1 MSEKNP
7 YDEHTARYDSWYDN
21 HPAEYASELEAV
33 CAFVPATSFG
43 VEIGVGTA
51 RFAARLGVKVGIDPS
66 LSMLSYAVKRD
77 VRCIAAIAEALPFKD
92 GSFDY
97 ALMVTA
103 LCVVNDA
110 AKSIVEA
117 HRVIKRGGCF
127 VAGFLDISSRSGSEY
142 AKRYETSPFSQG
154 VHFRSALEVEE
165 LCKKAGFNNLSFVQ
179 TLFSPLENLTE
190 PENHKSGYGE
200 GLFVVVNALKR

>member
-33 CAFVPATSFG
+33 RAFVPTGLFG
-43 VEIGVGTA
+43 VEIGAGTA
-51 RFAARLGVKVGIDPS
+51 RFAAPLGVKAGVDPS
-66 LSMLSYAVKRD
+66 LSMLSYAVKRG
-77 VRCIAAIAEALPFKD
+77 VRCIASIAEALPFKD
-92 GSFDY
+92 VSFDY

-103 LCVVNDA
+103 LCVVDDA

-142 AKRYETSPFSQG
+142 AKRYETSPFSRG
-154 VHFRSALEVEE
+154 VNFRSSAEVTE
-165 LCKKAGFNNLSFVQ
+165 LCKKAGFYNLSFVQ
-179 TLFSPLENLTE
+179 TLFSPMENLTE
-190 PENHKSGYGE
+190 PENHKSGYGD
-200 GLFVVVNALKR
+200 GLFVVVKALKP